1 MATMET
7 SKEATNPKAEI
18 HIAMVDASPSYYSD
32 NHDHILCKVVWGDKR
47 DVEGC
52 MTMSSET
59 TIDGT
64 RGVDGTLDPQW
75 GETNMHMRLLELF
88 VIEDMSPTSS
98 ISSLK
103 VGRLKIFDKR
113 WQLK

>member
-1 MATMET
+1 LATMET
-7 SKEATNPKAEI
+7 SKEATNPKEET
-18 HIAMVDASPSYYSD
+18 HIAMVDASPSYYFD
-32 NHDHILCKVVWGDKR
+32 NHDHILCKVLWGDKR

-59 TIDGT
+59 AIDGT
-64 RGVDGTLDPQW
+64 RGVDETLDPQW

-88 VIEDMSPTSS
+88 IIEDMALTSS
-98 ISSLK
+98 TSSLK

-113 WQLK
+113 RQLK

>member
-1 MATMET
+1 MET
-7 SKEATNPKAEI
+7 SEEATNPKEET
-18 HIAMVDASPSYYSD
+18 HIAMADASPSYYSD
-32 NHDHILCKVVWGDKR
+32 NHDHILCKVLWGYKR

-52 MTMSSET
+52 MTMNSEIA
-59 TIDGT
+59 IDGT

-88 VIEDMSPTSS
+88 VVEDMAPTSS
-98 ISSLK
+98 TSSLK

-113 WQLK
+113 RQLK